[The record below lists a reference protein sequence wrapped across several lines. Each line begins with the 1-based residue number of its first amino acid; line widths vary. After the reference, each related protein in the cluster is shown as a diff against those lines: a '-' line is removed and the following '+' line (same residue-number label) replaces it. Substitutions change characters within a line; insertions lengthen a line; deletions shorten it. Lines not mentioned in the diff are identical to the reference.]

1 MPAYSRALY
10 VALLLIALI
19 LFSTLSFLVYASIFT
34 YRWVSGYTS
43 VSPPVVWFEDPKTPN
58 ASVSLYNYKTSAV
71 VDVYARNVGLRL
83 VGRSGVVG
91 DLRNSTYVN
100 QYFELYGKGCDFQVT
115 SDGSGI
121 YVYGNPG
128 GGLYG
133 GCTLRYRYPPGTFT
147 NVSFATLMKTTDITP
162 ADGIRG
168 VSLWNSTTGYYYLAG
183 VKNNGTG
190 WFFGIYKYGGST
202 IREPGGPSLPA
213 LRDVRIASVSG
224 YWFAIS
230 FTVIRNPDGSVT
242 LRAWLYNISAGGRL
256 VAYIEVTDRTSPI
269 YPDNFGLTV
278 FQIRQQPSAIF
289 QILGF
294 TTSIYVIVVRG
305 LVYCC
310 SVYVYDSAGNLIG
323 YGHANE
329 SGVAVITLT
338 NPSALNPTV
347 NIVCN
352 GASYTIPLNVL
363 LGGDMY
369 EIFWWFEG
377 TILMVYTNMLNY
389 KLSEWLKVLS
399 VSCTGSIYRVE
410 LWLRN
415 ATTSSS
421 RIIVM
426 QSGGNII
433 VYPDSTNVLVL
444 TPSQTGWLANISMRA
459 ELYINSFCT
468 IYTNLYYSYSPNL
481 STYGALDAKINIVGG

>member
-1 MPAYSRALY
+1 
-10 VALLLIALI
+10 
-19 LFSTLSFLVYASIFT
+19 
-34 YRWVSGYTS
+34 
-43 VSPPVVWFEDPKTPN
+43 
-58 ASVSLYNYKTSAV
+58 
-71 VDVYARNVGLRL
+71 
-83 VGRSGVVG
+83 
-91 DLRNSTYVN
+91 
-100 QYFELYGKGCDFQVT
+100 
-115 SDGSGI
+115 
-121 YVYGNPG
+121 
-128 GGLYG
+128 
-133 GCTLRYRYPPGTFT
+133 
-147 NVSFATLMKTTDITP
+147 
-162 ADGIRG
+162 
-168 VSLWNSTTGYYYLAG
+168 
-183 VKNNGTG
+183 
-190 WFFGIYKYGGST
+190 
-202 IREPGGPSLPA
+202 
-213 LRDVRIASVSG
+213 VRIASVSG

-230 FTVIRNPDGSVT
+230 FTAIRNPDGSVT
-242 LRAWLYNISAGGRL
+242 LKAWLYNISAGGRL
-256 VAYIEVTDRTSPI
+256 VTYVEVTDRTSPI

-294 TTSIYVIVVRG
+294 TTSIYVIIVRG

-310 SVYVYDSAGNLIG
+310 SVYVYDSAGNVIG

-329 SGVAVITLT
+329 SGFAVITLT
-338 NPSALNPTV
+338 NPSALNSTV

-352 GASYTIPLNVL
+352 GASYTIPLNIL

-389 KLSEWLKVLS
+389 KLSGWLKVLS

-426 QSGGNII
+426 QSGGNIV

-444 TPSQTGWLANISMRA
+444 TPSQTGWLANISMRT

-468 IYTNLYYSYSPNL
+468 IYTNFYYSYSPNL